1 MNHEELDVLSRKVMS
16 AAYIVHS
23 AMGPGLLESAYI
35 ACLVFELQKAGLEVK
50 TEVPVPLVYENV
62 KLADVGYRLD
72 LLVENELIVEVKA
85 REALAPVHFAQLV
98 SYLKLANRRLGLL
111 INFHVAS
118 LKDRIHRRVNNFL
131 ILNAMCA
138 MFLAMYAMPF
148 ECGSPPC

>member
-16 AAYIVHS
+16 AAYKVHS
-23 AMGPGLLESAYI
+23 EMGPGLLESAYI

-50 TEVPVPLVYENV
+50 TEVPVPLVYEHV
-62 KLADVGYRLD
+62 KLSDVGYRID

-85 REALAPVHFAQLV
+85 REAIAPVHFAQLV

-118 LKDRIHRRVNNFL
+118 LKDGIYRRVNGF
-131 ILNAMCA
+131 
-138 MFLAMYAMPF
+138 
-148 ECGSPPC
+148 